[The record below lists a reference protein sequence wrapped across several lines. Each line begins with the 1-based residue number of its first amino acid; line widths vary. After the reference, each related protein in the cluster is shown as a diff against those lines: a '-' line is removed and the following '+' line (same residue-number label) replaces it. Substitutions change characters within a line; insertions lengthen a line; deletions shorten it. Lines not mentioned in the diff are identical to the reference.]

1 MNSSAP
7 TPGIRAARGWLLAT
21 SSVVLTL
28 TAHASA
34 DGGTPDPSLAVAIA
48 GLVGWVSTALADR
61 VRLPGIIATLVLA
74 QLVMHFALTTLH
86 TPHTHAGPLV
96 DPLTMVT
103 AHAAATVLLAALI
116 RYAER
121 GLVVVVSSLRRL
133 LPAVV
138 DPLPVPAGAAPA
150 VLVPAFAG
158 THTEVLL
165 RRVNGRRGPPSGS

>member
-1 MNSSAP
+1 M
-7 TPGIRAARGWLLAT
+7 
-21 SSVVLTL
+21 LTL

-86 TPHTHAGPLV
+86 TPHQHAVGPLV

-103 AHAAATVLLAALI
+103 AHAAATVLLAVLI

-121 GLVVVVSSLRRL
+121 GLVVVVSSLQRL

-138 DPLPVPAGAAPA
+138 EPLPVPVGAAPA